1 MLQNTRLL
9 SSQIWQKSSLYLV
22 ISTTSTEIMKGCH
35 PDCGWTQFYCFKN
48 GIREPNRF
56 KRNNDRN
63 LGQNLLSRWF
73 LYILWFL
80 WLHVG
85 RSFGGWYVQVFV
97 QLELAPSLF
106 FLPRAGFSLT
116 RASLS
121 PRFCAGS

>member
-9 SSQIWQKSSLYLV
+9 SSQIWQKSCLYLV

-35 PDCGWTQFYCFKN
+35 PDCGWTQFYCFKH

-85 RSFGGWYVQVFV
+85 RSLVVGMYKCLYSWTGP
-97 QLELAPSLF
+97 LLLF
-106 FLPRAGFSLT
+106 LSRAGFSLT